1 MGFEE
6 GEDDV
11 AGAAVRAVRASA
23 PALLAFGLGGVG
35 CRGSCRMATKAAW
48 PLGGTAGFWAGGGVA
63 QDGGGGWDTPLG
75 GFIAGAA
82 LGAMEDMF
90 PTLPGESLVYPGV
103 GNWTMGE
110 ERLSHKIS
118 DNLRSRRAV
127 PGQMAGK
134 IPNSDE
140 DEG

>member
-1 MGFEE
+1 
-6 GEDDV
+6 
-11 AGAAVRAVRASA
+11 
-23 PALLAFGLGGVG
+23 
-35 CRGSCRMATKAAW
+35 MATKAAW

-75 GFIAGAA
+75 GFMAGAA
-82 LGAMEDMF
+82 LGALEDLF

-118 DNLRSRRAV
+118 DNLRSRRAM